1 MIRTATR
8 WIIMTLV
15 ISIGLIIS
23 SFADDTIATGQCGAD
38 GSTITWTIK
47 QEGSEKVLYVNGKG
61 VIKDYGNHDYSFYV
75 YKNMVSE
82 DSDNYSEDITKIV
95 IGEGITEIGERAFI
109 RCPNVKSVVFPKS
122 LTRIGIYAFRYD
134 ENIQELKLPEN
145 LALIEWGA
153 FGNCSS
159 LQDFTIPAS
168 VKRIDAYAFAC
179 CDSLREMEV
188 PSTVAEVQ
196 GATFYQCLGL
206 EKVTVPNTW
215 TEIPPCFLLGCTK
228 LESFTIPEKV
238 KVIRMGAFQE
248 SGLRSIEMPDSV
260 EVIENHPT
268 REQDQWASDVCRDN
282 SGDVGAFWHCSTLK
296 KVKFSKNLKAIGN
309 RTFVG
314 CTSLEEVELPANL
327 TQLGDDRG
335 NWGVF
340 CDCSSLK
347 RITIPRSLKSI
358 NEWVFL
364 RCDNLKDLY
373 YEGTESEWKNFV
385 IQPMGNYNYTSTARV
400 HYNCYKEKTFRAE
413 DYHGEENLVIPEG
426 YTRIDEYAFQNAK
439 TLKSVSLPTTLEYI
453 GYYAFQNCTGLT
465 SVTIPGGVKYIN
477 RGAFNGCT
485 SLTEVKIANG
495 VTLIGTDS
503 EGKFSGQVKPSGYG
517 SFEGCTSLKTVHIP
531 RSVKSIG
538 EYSFYN
544 CPALS
549 DVYYEGTKEEW
560 ANIPIV
566 NGSNQPVITVATK
579 HFNSSAVTV
588 REPNCPSAKFVDVAP
603 GEWYHQ
609 YVDFA
614 ISHGIMAGISNT
626 KFSPNA
632 EVTRA
637 TLVQVLY
644 ALENKPAVE
653 ITKKFSDVGNS
664 EWYSAAVSWASMN
677 NIVGGY
683 PDGSFRP
690 NKSISRQ
697 DMAVMM
703 FAYAKYKGMDTA
715 TSASVDSYRDSG
727 KISKYALPAL
737 QWAVGKKY
745 MSGTGEKVLS
755 PLGTTTRAQLATV
768 MKAVRS

>member
-15 ISIGLIIS
+15 IFIGLIIS
-23 SFADDTIATGQCGAD
+23 SFADNTIATGQCGAD

-47 QEGSEKVLYVNGKG
+47 EEGSEKVLYVNGKG
-61 VIKDYGNHDYSFYV
+61 VIKDYGDHDYSFYV

-82 DSDNYSEDITKIV
+82 DSNNYSEDITKIV

-248 SGLRSIEMPDSV
+248 SGLKSIEMPDSV

-268 REQDQWASDVCRDN
+268 REQDQWASAECRDM
-282 SGDVGAFWHCSTLK
+282 SGDLGAFWQCASLK
-296 KVKFSKNLKAIGN
+296 TVKFSKNLKSLGN

-314 CTSLEEVELPANL
+314 CSALEEVELPTNL

-439 TLKSVSLPTTLEYI
+439 NLKSVSLPTTLEYI

-465 SVTIPGGVKYIN
+465 SITIPGSVKYIT
-477 RGAFNGCT
+477 RGSFNGCT
-485 SLTEVKIANG
+485 SLTEVKIASG

-531 RSVKSIG
+531 KSVKSIG

-549 DVYYEGTKEEW
+549 DVYYEGTKDEW
-560 ANIPIV
+560 AKIPIV

-579 HFNSSAVTV
+579 HFNSPAVTM

-614 ISHGIMAGISNT
+614 ISHGIMAGTSST
-626 KFSPNA
+626 RFSPNA

-644 ALENKPAVE
+644 ALESKPAVE

-664 EWYSAAVSWASMN
+664 EWYSAAVSWASKN

-683 PDGSFRP
+683 PDRTFRP

-697 DMAVMM
+697 EMAVMM

-715 TSASVDSYRDSG
+715 TSANVDSYRDSG
-727 KISKYALPAL
+727 KISNYALPAL
-737 QWAVGKKY
+737 RWAVGKKY
-745 MSGTGEKVLS
+745 MSGTGENVLS

-768 MKAVRS
+768 MKAVMS